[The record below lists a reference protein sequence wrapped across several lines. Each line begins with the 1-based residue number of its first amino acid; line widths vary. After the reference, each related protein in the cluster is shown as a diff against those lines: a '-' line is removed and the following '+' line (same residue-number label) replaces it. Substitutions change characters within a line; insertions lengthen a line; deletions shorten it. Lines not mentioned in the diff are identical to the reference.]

1 MTATAPVPGALR
13 LLGAAMDVYK
23 QVFVAGATAP
33 LLSNPQPVRLTGFD
47 RDVVVEAVEPVAADV
62 VSLTLRAPDGGILPS
77 WRPGAHIELFLPSGR
92 QRRYSLCGNPVDRY
106 RYRIAVR
113 LIPDGDGGSREV
125 HETLRAG
132 SPVRIRGPRNAFG
145 FVDAPSY
152 LFLAGGIG
160 ITPILPM
167 ARAAGAR
174 GRLVYLGSSRDRMPF
189 LDELPNAE
197 IRPDDEVGT
206 PDMAELLAL
215 AEPGAAVYV
224 CGPPAMLAAA
234 QRLAFDINPTGSLHV
249 ERFAPAP
256 VEGGREFDLT
266 LARTGRTVRVGATET
281 ALAAIQRVA
290 PQVPYSCRQGFCGS
304 CETRVL
310 AGAVEHRDRVPAG
323 MSRGDRMR
331 PCVSRAAGD
340 ALVLDC

>member
-1 MTATAPVPGALR
+1 MTAPAALR
-13 LLGAAMDVYK
+13 LLGTAMDVYK

-33 LLSNPQPVRLTGFD
+33 LLSSPQPVRNSGFD
-47 RDVVVEAVEPVAADV
+47 RDVVVEAVEQVALDV
-62 VSLTLRAPDGGILPS
+62 VALTLRAPDGGVLPV
-77 WRPGAHIELFLPSGR
+77 WRPGAHLELFLPSGR
-92 QRRYSLCGNPVDRY
+92 QRRYSLCGNPRDRF

-113 LIPDGDGGSREV
+113 LIPGGDGGSREV

-132 SPVRIRGPRNAFG
+132 SVLRIRGPRNAFG
-145 FVDAPSY
+145 FVEAPSY
-152 LFLAGGIG
+152 LFIAGGIG

-167 ARAAGAR
+167 VRAAGPR
-174 GRLVYLGSSRDRMPF
+174 GRLLYLGSSRDRMPF
-189 LDELPNAE
+189 LDELPGAE
-197 IRPDDEVGT
+197 VRPDDEFGP
-206 PDMAELLAL
+206 PDLAELLKS

-224 CGPPAMLAAA
+224 CGPPGMLAAA
-234 QRLAFDINPTGSLHV
+234 QRLAFDSNPTGSLHV

-281 ALAAIQRVA
+281 ALAAIQRVD
-290 PQVPYSCRQGFCGS
+290 PRVPYSCRQGFCGS

-310 AGAVEHRDRVPAG
+310 AGAVEHRDRVPKALA
-323 MSRGDRMR
+323 RPDRIR